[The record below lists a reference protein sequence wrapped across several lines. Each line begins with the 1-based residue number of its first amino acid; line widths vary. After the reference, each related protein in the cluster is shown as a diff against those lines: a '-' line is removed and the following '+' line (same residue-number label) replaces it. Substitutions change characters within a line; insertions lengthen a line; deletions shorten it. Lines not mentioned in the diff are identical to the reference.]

1 MRFLSCF
8 AWLIFDPN
16 PTLYFAIAREKI
28 CTKIMLP
35 MLKLDTNY
43 GFHELYLYWPVDY
56 VTKYDSFTASLEWS
70 LILIRPVVSW
80 FIRYILYRHLQFLNH
95 VIIIKQRLSYLRHMW
110 PILFRTFAC
119 FCFVFCCCCFCC
131 CCFFVVVVLCLFLLF
146 CSQWLS
152 IILCLSV
159 PDEGYS
165 RNASW
170 TLNIYN
176 SNWLLNVKSFI
187 VKNGL
192 WHKYWIKW
200 TYKLCIEHF
209 LPVYT
214 EIGKS
219 DMNK

>member
-43 GFHELYLYWPVDY
+43 GFHELFLYWPVDY

-80 FIRYILYRHLQFLNH
+80 FIRYILYRHLQFLSH

-131 CCFFVVVVLCLFLLF
+131 CCCFMFVSFVLLPMTFNYFMFERTWWRLFQKRVV
-146 CSQWLS
+146 
-152 IILCLSV
+152 
-159 PDEGYS
+159 
-165 RNASW
+165 N
-170 TLNIYN
+170 
-176 SNWLLNVKSFI
+176 
-187 VKNGL
+187 
-192 WHKYWIKW
+192 
-200 TYKLCIEHF
+200 
-209 LPVYT
+209 T
-214 EIGKS
+214 EYI
-219 DMNK
+219 